1 MPAPTIPA
9 GKGRGEEPDHED
21 VRSIDVDLPT
31 SGVAIEMQLETLRKQ
46 FESDLLRVLE
56 RVQALEGRLDMQH
69 SSVAIGQKMSS
80 NEVEPTKEESML
92 NKPSGVTEP
101 DVEEQ
106 EQSTEVY
113 FEESAWSIP
122 VLAGI
127 IDVDVGRFDRMFAG
141 LLVLLNFFMQG
152 AFSWVLL
159 TDAFIGEAFESRVE
173 SAKIWRTSI
182 AHDHKYLDL
191 ADTSLVSRVCTGD
204 GALILSTTQ
213 ATLIAQINSFLGL
226 QKSQFEHSLFQPGIL
241 LGMICIILWTLCV
254 YKEFRRIWLQMEA
267 AWQIPKKRRTVFR
280 DSAFVCMSWGRFC
293 ALLGTYLARA
303 IIASV
308 LLAAGI
314 LWLARTTSIEE
325 LMLNAVALNAILD
338 VDEFLFAG
346 MTPVKIQHAIQSLK
360 PIKVKYSRQRSQCES
375 LMHLVSLSILVLL
388 SYYLLL
394 GPLGDTMLAVKNE
407 LCGGD
412 QAFVVAY
419 NSDTQQTF
427 GLKTSGTRDYQSLSA
442 SEVAVQSHK
451 ATSPETTPGAGP
463 VYLTFSA
470 TKDLF
475 QADITR
481 TMAAESELTPFC
493 IETLTDPSNPLFGD
507 PAMQAMTQQ
516 RIDIAA
522 LSAGRQD
529 YGGCGDLGDLCDT
542 FDARLVRLTCGN
554 TCGCLNPYSSAWFK
568 VEAQGCA
575 TACLRVAEMRM
586 QNSTCQDLPPDDN
599 WRKFWTLYP
608 TVLSSFYGRDITGT
622 SFYAGI
628 TQTVNAMISGGCPVL
643 SQSPLEL
650 MTQASWCQGMPT
662 LFRPLAI
669 VCPQTCGCN
678 FASGEI
684 PSYCPQSCAR
694 AGNSSSS

>member
-1 MPAPTIPA
+1 M
-9 GKGRGEEPDHED
+9 
-21 VRSIDVDLPT
+21 PT
-31 SGVAIEMQLETLRKQ
+31 SGVAIEMQLETMRKQ

-56 RVQALEGRLDMQH
+56 RVQALEGRLDMPH
-69 SSVAIGQKMSS
+69 ASVVIGQKMSS
-80 NEVEPTKEESML
+80 NDIEPTKENALAPIAKEQPVL
-92 NKPSGVTEP
+92 NMQSGVTETEV
-101 DVEEQ
+101 DEEETCLSPV

-127 IDVDVGRFDRMFAG
+127 IDVNVGLFDRMFAG

-159 TDAFIGEAFESRVE
+159 TDAFIGEAFETRVE
-173 SAKIWRTSI
+173 SAKIWRTSV
-182 AHDHKYLDL
+182 AHDFKYLDL

-213 ATLIAQINSFLGL
+213 ATLIHQINSFLGL
-226 QKSQFEHSLFQPGIL
+226 QKEQFDHSVFQPGIL

-254 YKEFRRIWLQMEA
+254 YKDHNRLCNTAKLLVLFSA
-267 AWQIPKKRRTVFR
+267 ASTIPKKRRTVFR
-280 DSAFVCMSWGRFC
+280 DNAFVCMSWGRFC

-303 IIASV
+303 IIATV

-346 MTPVKIQHAIQSLK
+346 MTPIKIQHAIQSLK
-360 PIKVKYSRQRSQCES
+360 PIKVKYSRQRSQLES
-375 LMHLVSLSILVLL
+375 IVHFVTLSILVLL

-427 GLKTSGTRDYQSLSA
+427 GLKTSETRDYQTLSA
-442 SEVAVQSHK
+442 SEVAVRSHK
-451 ATSPETTPGAGP
+451 ATSPETTPGSGP
-463 VYLTFSA
+463 AYLTFSA
-470 TKDLF
+470 NKDLF
-475 QADITR
+475 EADRTR
-481 TMAAESELTPFC
+481 SMAAESALTPFC
-493 IETLTDPSNPLFGD
+493 IEMLTDPSNPRFND
-507 PAMQAMTQQ
+507 PSMQAMAQV

-522 LSAGRQD
+522 LSVGRPDVDNCQ
-529 YGGCGDLGDLCDT
+529 GLGDLCDT
-542 FDARLVRLTCGN
+542 FDARLVRLTCGT
-554 TCGCLNPYSSAWFK
+554 TCGCLNPYSSAWYK

-575 TACLRVAEMRM
+575 TACLSVADMRM
-586 QNSTCQDLPPDDN
+586 MNSTCQDMPPDDN

-608 TVLSSFYGRDITGT
+608 SVLSSFYGRDIRGT
-622 SFYAGI
+622 TFYADI

-643 SQSPLEL
+643 AQSPFEL
-650 MTQASWCQGMPT
+650 MTQASWCQGFPT
-662 LFRPLAI
+662 LFRPLAT

-678 FASGEI
+678 LANGEL
-684 PSYCPQSCAR
+684 PSYCPPSCAR
-694 AGNSSSS
+694 AGNSSSA